1 MNLDITPGLFVAIVN
16 MILIIGAVAKAATE
30 WQKVKSLLSE
40 HRRRLNR
47 HSKVMLM
54 MSKALIAQGFTM
66 NPVHEDLE
74 QENDE
79 NNNE

>member
-1 MNLDITPGLFVAIVN
+1 MSLDITPGLFIAIVN
-16 MILIIGAVAKAATE
+16 LIVIIGFVAKAATE
-30 WQKVKSLLSE
+30 WQKVKSLLAE

-54 MSKALIAQGFTM
+54 LSKALIAQGATL
-66 NPVHEDLE
+66 NPIHEELE

-79 NNNE
+79 NET